1 MFEEFEKSHQEAIR
15 SIKTFLEDDY
25 YKDMQDLAKWLLT
38 TDTNPFSFLPETWA
52 ISGYNSAQGFY
63 GLLRFISHAVY
74 DDGDI
79 SFITV
84 NEEPRIVFMNKHYID
99 EKNVLSETERFSL
112 EKSVPFW
119 KPTYEV
125 KILDITPNEFGRL
138 YDEWHSKWIRQ
149 CFMNDASTFGDAEES
164 AQHYRVYACW
174 NESWIKE
181 YKDENESTPEN

>member
-38 TDTNPFSFLPETWA
+38 TDTNPFSFLPEAWA
-52 ISGYNSAQGFY
+52 ESAYNSAQGFCS
-63 GLLRFISHAVY
+63 LLRHISHAVY

-84 NEEPRIVFMNKHYID
+84 NEEPRIVFINKHYID
-99 EKNVLSETERFSL
+99 KENVLSETERNSL
-112 EKSVPFW
+112 KESGEFDW

-125 KILDITPNEFGRL
+125 KILDTTPNEFGKV
-138 YDEWHSKWIRQ
+138 YNEWHSKWIRQ
-149 CFMNDASTFGDAEES
+149 CFMNDAEDFGDVEES
-164 AQHYRVYACW
+164 AQHYRSYVCW

-181 YKDENESTPEN
+181 WKDENGQ